1 MAMEPL
7 FIMATIADFDEVQM
21 SQADFK

>member
-7 FIMATIADFDEVQM
+7 FIMATIADDDEVQV

>member
-1 MAMEPL
+1 MAMEPF
-7 FIMATIADFDEVQM
+7 FIMATIADLDEVQV